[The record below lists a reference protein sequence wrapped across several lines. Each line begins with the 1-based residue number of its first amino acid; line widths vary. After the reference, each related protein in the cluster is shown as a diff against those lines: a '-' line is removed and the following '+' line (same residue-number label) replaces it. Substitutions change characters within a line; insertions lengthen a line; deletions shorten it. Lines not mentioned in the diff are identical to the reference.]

1 VKALVLQSPH
11 RFVVEER
18 PAPVAAAGESQVRT
32 RYVGICGTDLHLV
45 EGTHPLRPY
54 PRVLGHEMLGVAT
67 SGPLT
72 GRDVVVD
79 PLVSCGECVA
89 CRRGHRHVCERLQV
103 MGVHCDGGL
112 CDVVSIPERRLHPVP
127 AGLDLEAAALTE
139 PLAVCVHSTR
149 RAGSLAGE
157 TVVIAG
163 AGPIGLLLALTSR
176 ASGAREVLL
185 LERSESR
192 RALAGRY
199 GFPVLDAADPAAE
212 VRERTAG
219 DLAGVVFDAAG
230 AASLLP
236 LLPGFL
242 RPRGR
247 LVLVALYGD
256 PAPFDVSRA
265 VFKELTTIA
274 SRVYEPEDIDA
285 ALALL
290 AEGRLD
296 VRPLVSDVIGFGE
309 VSDAC
314 RRLLAREGMKVLI
327 DCLRR

>member
-1 VKALVLQSPH
+1 
-11 RFVVEER
+11 VVEER
-18 PAPVAAAGESQVRT
+18 PAPVAAAGEVQVRT

-45 EGTHPLRPY
+45 EGTHPLQPY

-67 SGPLT
+67 SGRLA

-79 PLVSCGECVA
+79 PLVSCGGCAA
-89 CRRGHRHVCERLQV
+89 CRRGHPHVCVRLQV
-103 MGVHCDGGL
+103 RGVHRDGGL
-112 CDVVSIPERRLHPVP
+112 CDLVAIPEQRLHPVP
-127 AGLDLEAAALTE
+127 AGLDLEVAALTE

-149 RAGSLAGE
+149 RAGPLEGE

-192 RALAGRY
+192 RTLANRC
-199 GFPVLDAADPAAE
+199 GFAVLDATDPVAE
-212 VRERTAG
+212 VRERTDG

-230 AASLLP
+230 ASSLMP

-256 PAPFDVSRA
+256 PAPFDVSQA

-274 SRVYEPEDIDA
+274 SRVYEPQDIDA
-285 ALALL
+285 ALLVL
-290 AEGRLD
+290 AERRID
-296 VRPLVSDVIGFGE
+296 VRPLVSGVIGFAE
-309 VSDAC
+309 VGDTC
-314 RRLLAREGMKVLI
+314 RRLLASEGMKVLI
-327 DCLRR
+327 DCRRD